1 MLGPMEDRERRWL
14 GALLVLGTMT
24 VAVIL
29 IGQVAAIVSYFSDII
44 LIFFLAWLLAFILSP
59 VPTTVERWVPSLP
72 RIIVVVV
79 TYLVL
84 LVGLLL
90 VAIVTAQALA
100 GSISAFID
108 SLPGIAASLPE
119 LLAPWQRLLD
129 QFGLRI
135 DLLSSARTVL
145 DAAASFG
152 GTLVGPLTDLAL
164 ASLSIVGNLV
174 LVLVFSLYIVMDRD
188 RMLDFVGRLVPPRYA
203 AEFRLLRTSMA
214 RSFGGF
220 LRGQAILGLVYG
232 AVAVVTHVLLGL
244 EFTGASAVLSGVLMA
259 VPFFGPFFAWAP
271 PVIVA
276 ILTAP
281 DQVGLTLAIMGL
293 ALLAEMN
300 VMQPRIMADTVGIH
314 PLVVLASVIIGAKL
328 AGIPGAIF
336 SVPIAAVLS
345 SFFFYYLNR
354 SALAAGD
361 VATRAARVVEA
372 REGRPIRVP
381 TPPTAADEIGGGF
394 EPPQAPQPGT

>member
-1 MLGPMEDRERRWL
+1 
-14 GALLVLGTMT
+14 
-24 VAVIL
+24 
-29 IGQVAAIVSYFSDII
+29 
-44 LIFFLAWLLAFILSP
+44 
-59 VPTTVERWVPSLP
+59 VPSLP

-188 RMLDFVGRLVPPRYA
+188 RMLDFVGRLVPPRYG

>member
-29 IGQVAAIVSYFSDII
+29 IGQVAAIVSYFNDII

-84 LVGLLL
+84 LVGL
-90 VAIVTAQALA
+90 
-100 GSISAFID
+100 
-108 SLPGIAASLPE
+108 
-119 LLAPWQRLLD
+119 RL
-129 QFGLRI
+129 

-188 RMLDFVGRLVPPRYA
+188 RMLDFVGRLVPPRYG

-232 AVAVVTHVLLGL
+232 AGAVVTHVLLGL

-271 PVIVA
+271 PVIVG

>member
-1 MLGPMEDRERRWL
+1 MLEPLQERERRWL
-14 GALLVLGTMT
+14 SALLVLGTMT

-29 IGQVAAIVSYFSDII
+29 IGQVAAMVNYFNDII

-59 VPTTVERWVPSLP
+59 VPTAVERWVPSLP

-164 ASLSIVGNLV
+164 ASLS
-174 LVLVFSLYIVMDRD
+174 SA
-188 RMLDFVGRLVPPRYA
+188 PA
-203 AEFRLLRTSMA
+203 AQRVWRGWCVRT
-214 RSFGGF
+214 GT
-220 LRGQAILGLVYG
+220 RG
-232 AVAVVTHVLLGL
+232 
-244 EFTGASAVLSGVLMA
+244 S
-259 VPFFGPFFAWAP
+259 P
-271 PVIVA
+271 
-276 ILTAP
+276 
-281 DQVGLTLAIMGL
+281 
-293 ALLAEMN
+293 
-300 VMQPRIMADTVGIH
+300 
-314 PLVVLASVIIGAKL
+314 
-328 AGIPGAIF
+328 
-336 SVPIAAVLS
+336 
-345 SFFFYYLNR
+345 
-354 SALAAGD
+354 
-361 VATRAARVVEA
+361 RAATGRRAEILLCA
-372 REGRPIRVP
+372 PIPAPSRERREGQIHFRRELQSVC
-381 TPPTAADEIGGGF
+381 EQGV
-394 EPPQAPQPGT
+394 

>member
-29 IGQVAAIVSYFSDII
+29 IGQVAAI
-44 LIFFLAWLLAFILSP
+44 
-59 VPTTVERWVPSLP
+59 
-72 RIIVVVV
+72 
-79 TYLVL
+79 
-84 LVGLLL
+84 G
-90 VAIVTAQALA
+90 TAQALA

-188 RMLDFVGRLVPPRYA
+188 RMLDFVGRLVPPRYG

-220 LRGQAILGLVYG
+220 MRGQAILGLVYG

-300 VMQPRIMADTVGIH
+300 VMKPRIMATRW
-314 PLVVLASVIIGAKL
+314 ASI
-328 AGIPGAIF
+328 
-336 SVPIAAVLS
+336 
-345 SFFFYYLNR
+345 
-354 SALAAGD
+354 
-361 VATRAARVVEA
+361 
-372 REGRPIRVP
+372 
-381 TPPTAADEIGGGF
+381 
-394 EPPQAPQPGT
+394 